1 MQYQGRFLVDV
12 WRDNIVITLGPFRIN
27 ESEPTEARTDKGSPF
42 ILLLSAPDGAFLS
55 KSFWELLVCE

>member
-42 ILLLSAPDGAFLS
+42 ILLLSAPDGALLS